1 MSSLFPVSVLD
12 ADRQSGKAPILLA
25 EAPADAPSWAAEH
38 RDALRE
44 VVAEHGSVLVR
55 GLDLRDATE
64 ISAVFD
70 GCPAA

>member
-44 VVAEHGSVLVR
+44 IGRASCRERVCLVV
-55 GLDLRDATE
+55 
-64 ISAVFD
+64 
-70 GCPAA
+70 